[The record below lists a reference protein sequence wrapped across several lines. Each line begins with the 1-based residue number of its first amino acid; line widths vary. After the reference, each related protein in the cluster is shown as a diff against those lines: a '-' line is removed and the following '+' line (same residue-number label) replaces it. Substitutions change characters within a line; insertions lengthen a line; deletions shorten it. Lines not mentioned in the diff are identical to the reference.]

1 MFTEQLTQALGFCTE
16 VDPQV
21 LNNSNKTAGGV
32 DMSKF
37 KRALFIVNV
46 GAVVGGGA
54 LTLQLI
60 EDTQS
65 SLATA
70 TNLAGANTS
79 QAGFNTANKIVT
91 FEARADQMSK
101 RYLGLKVT
109 ETGSQNVNVCVIGF
123 GGEAIQKPGSAQNAA
138 SVNTP
143 QNVVA

>member
-21 LNNSNKTAGGV
+21 INNTSKTAGGI

-46 GAVVGGGA
+46 GAVTGGGS
-54 LTLQLI
+54 LNFQLV

-70 TNLAGANTS
+70 TNLAGNNVS
-79 QAGFNTANKIVT
+79 QTGFTTANKLVT
-91 FEARADQMSK
+91 FEVRADQMTK

-109 ETGSQNVNVCVIGF
+109 ETGVQNVNVCVIGF
-123 GGEAIQKPGSAQNAA
+123 GGEAVLKPGSANNAA
-138 SVNTP
+138 SVNS
-143 QNVVA
+143 QNVVS

>member
-1 MFTEQLTQALGFCTE
+1 MYTEQLTQALGFCTE
-16 VDPQV
+16 IDAQV
-21 LNNSNKTAGGV
+21 INNTNKTTGAI

-37 KRALFIVNV
+37 KRVLFVINV
-46 GAVVGGGA
+46 GAVTGGGS
-54 LTLQLI
+54 LNFQLV

-70 TNLAGANTS
+70 TNLAGNNTS
-79 QAGFNTANKIVT
+79 QTGFTTANKLVT

-123 GGEAIQKPGSAQNAA
+123 GGEAVLKPGSAQNAA
-138 SVNTP
+138 SVNT
-143 QNVVA
+143 QNVVS

>member
-21 LNNSNKTAGGV
+21 INNTSKTAGPI

-37 KRALFIVNV
+37 KRALFVVNV
-46 GAVVGGGA
+46 GAVTGGGS
-54 LTLQLI
+54 LNFQLV

-70 TNLAGANTS
+70 TNLAGNNVS
-79 QAGFNTANKIVT
+79 QTGFTTANKLVT
-91 FEARADQMSK
+91 FEARADQMTK

-123 GGEAIQKPGSAQNAA
+123 GGEAIEKPGNANNAA
-138 SVNTP
+138 SVNT
-143 QNVVA
+143 QNVVS